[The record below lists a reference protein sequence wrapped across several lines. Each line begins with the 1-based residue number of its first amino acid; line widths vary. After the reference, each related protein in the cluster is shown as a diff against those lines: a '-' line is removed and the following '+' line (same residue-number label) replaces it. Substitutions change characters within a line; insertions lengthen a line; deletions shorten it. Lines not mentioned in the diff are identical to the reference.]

1 VLSRVAWRRPV
12 ETPLDEQQ
20 KRFLERLDNPAKN
33 WKFSLNDSR
42 ERGFWKDCMKAYKD
56 MICTTATDDAPWYF
70 VPAVNKWFTRVVVV
84 AARL

>member
-56 MICTTATDDAPWYF
+56 MICSTATNDAPRYF
-70 VPAVNKWFTRVVVV
+70 VPAVNEWFTRVVVV